1 MLNTKY
7 IIYAKDGQKKLSKNY
22 EAFGN
27 AWIVGDIKW
36 VATPNEEIDAIADT
50 DVKDVAIVNNEF
62 KNLIGDFKASP
73 AEGVVQLVDYKP
85 NQLKY
90 QFDSSKD
97 ELVVFSEIWTKK
109 GWKMW
114 IDDVESP
121 LFRSDYIL
129 RSAIVPAGQHEIV
142 MRYEPSIWRIGNAIQ
157 LITSLLIL
165 LGLVAVCYF
174 TIKNCKKQ

>member
-1 MLNTKY
+1 M
-7 IIYAKDGQKKLSKNY
+7 ASRNY

-27 AWIVGDIKW
+27 AWIVSDIKW

-50 DVKDVAIVNNEF
+50 DVKEVAIVNNEF
-62 KNLIGDFKASP
+62 KNLLGDFVATPS
-73 AEGVVQLVDYKP
+73 EGAIQLVDYKP
-85 NQLKY
+85 NELTY
-90 QFDSSKD
+90 GFDSSKD

-114 IDDVESP
+114 VDGKESP

-129 RSAIVPAGQHEIV
+129 RSAIIPAGQHEIV
-142 MRYEPSIWRIGNAIQ
+142 MRYEPSIWRIGNTIQ

-165 LGLVAVCYF
+165 AGFVAICYYTF
-174 TIKNCKKQ
+174 KKREMTL